1 LIELLFEA
9 IAGSKNIE
17 LKGQKEDN
25 AETKWRKWRLQRDEE
40 IEARVKG
47 VCGKGPY
54 ERVKIVDL
62 NG

>member
-1 LIELLFEA
+1 MHFLIKILGGLMELLFEG
-9 IAGSKNIE
+9 IAGSKNVE

-47 VCGKGPY
+47 
-54 ERVKIVDL
+54 
-62 NG
+62 